1 MSIPT
6 LDIVA
11 APVPTQTMMSA
22 GMLKNAIGCVP
33 SIMEANSSAKMPAPI
48 PMAVAA
54 FISPCDRRAAANLQ
68 SRAARS
74 AGWC

>member
-6 LDIVA
+6 EDSVA
-11 APVPTQTMMSA
+11 PPVPTSTMISA

-33 SIMEANSSAKMPAPI
+33 SIMEANSSATTPAAI

-54 FISPCDRRAAANLQ
+54 FISLGDRRAAANLQ
-68 SRAARS
+68 SRAAS
-74 AGWC
+74 AAGR